1 MTITIVAP
9 GEYIDASKSTP
20 IVGRSYVLEDAA
32 TGTTAQGNAFH
43 ALAQEYYKS
52 GCWSYEGSGYNRG
65 ATFAEFRN
73 IIKKKLGA
81 GFEAFV
87 YVDMVDGEPVI
98 RDAERYEDIPESV
111 RRDPRLRSLARGR
124 LKSWADYTKTE
135 RTRTID
141 NLIAEMHQVGVQ
153 SKHFYEILEG
163 MEGEGK

>member
-9 GEYIDASKSTP
+9 GEYIDASK
-20 IVGRSYVLEDAA
+20 DAA
-32 TGTTAQGNAFH
+32 TGTTAQNKAFH
-43 ALAQEYYKS
+43 ALLQEYWAS
-52 GCWSYEGSGYNRG
+52 GCHSYNAKNLDDFKGQ
-65 ATFAEFRN
+65 
-73 IIKKKLGA
+73 IKRDLGA

-111 RRDPRLRSLARGR
+111 RHDPRLRNLARGR

-153 SKHFYEILEG
+153 TKKFYEILEG
-163 MEGEGK
+163 MEGKGK